1 MSVRRAVTHPTRNQP
16 EIKRTKT
23 EASVRVIGLSAIA
36 ARFLEPGDADE
47 FVFGGQTPY
56 TYQKVRRM
64 CERIKRDTGFEDNI
78 TPIRFRT
85 TVLTD
90 IYDQT
95 KDVKTA
101 QAAAGHAS
109 PAMTMRRYAK
119 GRDGVRHSGEIIDH
133 IYGSD

>member
-1 MSVRRAVTHPTRNQP
+1 MS
-16 EIKRTKT
+16 
-23 EASVRVIGLSAIA
+23 
-36 ARFLEPGDADE
+36 
-47 FVFGGQTPY
+47 Y
-56 TYQKVRRM
+56 TQVRRM
-64 CERIKRDTGFEDNI
+64 CERIKRDTGFEENI

-109 PAMTMRRYAK
+109 PTMTMRRYAK
-119 GRDGVRHSGEIIDH
+119 GRDGVRRSSQVIDQV
-133 IYGSD
+133 YGAE

>member
-1 MSVRRAVTHPTRNQP
+1 M
-16 EIKRTKT
+16 E
-23 EASVRVIGLSAIA
+23 
-36 ARFLEPGDADE
+36 
-47 FVFGGQTPY
+47 
-56 TYQKVRRM
+56 
-64 CERIKRDTGFEDNI
+64 NI

-109 PAMTMRRYAK
+109 PSMTMRRYAK
-119 GRDGVRHSGEIIDH
+119 GRDIARQSSAVIDR